1 MSRRLS
7 RWCCIWAALLALG
20 WNVPVQAATY
30 FAGAKRIGINFYFSP
45 TNLVINVGDTVMWTN
60 LAFQGENIHSLTPY
74 PTNTTEAFCGTGTN
88 YIPSCTVTF
97 LNPGYFAYY
106 CMPHPSMTG
115 SVRVLA
121 PPVVTI
127 TNLAANSIFPSHANV
142 LIQAQ
147 ATDLDGSV
155 TNVQFLSNGFAFATS
170 TAAPHAATLSNVAA
184 GFYQL
189 RARAVDNSA
198 LVTTSAPVLVRVV
211 PPPTLVPT
219 PGTSG
224 PLQFSFN
231 TVTGIDYVV
240 ESSATLTNFVPVVTN
255 AGSGGGQQFA
265 QTNALP
271 VQNAFRVRLQ

>member
-20 WNVPVQAATY
+20 WSVSVHAATY
-30 FAGAKRIGINFYFSP
+30 FVGAKRIGGFPGQFYWNP
-45 TNLVINVGDTVMWTN
+45 TNLVIKVGDTVMWTN
-60 LAFQGENIHSLTPY
+60 LLEIHSVNPASSSTDP
-74 PTNTTEAFCGTGTN
+74 FCGTGTN
-88 YIPSCTVTF
+88 EISSCTVTF
-97 LNPGYFAYY
+97 QNPGLFLYDCYQHL
-106 CMPHPSMTG
+106 PTMTG

-127 TNLAANSIFPSHANV
+127 TNLAANSIFPSSANI

-147 ATDLDGSV
+147 ATDVDGSV
-155 TNVQFLSNGFAFATS
+155 TNVQFLSNGVAFATS
-170 TAAPHAATLSNVAA
+170 TTAPHAATLSNAAA

-211 PPPTLVPT
+211 PPPTLVPS
-219 PGTSG
+219 PGANG

-240 ESSATLTNFVPVVTN
+240 ESSATLTNFAPVVTN
-255 AGSGGGQQFA
+255 AGSGGAQQFA
-265 QTNALP
+265 QTNAP
-271 VQNAFRVRLQ
+271 PTQNAFRVRLQ